1 MGIADRRAPTR
12 GRAFFVPAL
21 LLSLVL
27 ALLACQVF
35 LTFAVDW
42 RNVPDVF
49 RPSNSSVVGLVAILA
64 MCSVGALVV
73 WPRPANRIG
82 WLVVASPLSA
92 IFLDLPKLY
101 AGVAVYVHPGLPGA
115 DWLYWLSQIAW
126 MFLFAQL
133 LVLLSLWFSDGR
145 LLRRRWLIVIGVG

>member
-1 MGIADRRAPTR
+1 MVIADRPEPKL

-35 LTFAVDW
+35 FTFAVDW
-42 RNVPDVF
+42 RQVPEVF
-49 RPSNSSVVGLVAILA
+49 RPSNSSVAGFFAILA
-64 MCSVGALVV
+64 MSSVGGLVA
-73 WPRPANRIG
+73 WRRPANRIG
-82 WLVVASPLSA
+82 WLLLAIAFSA
-92 IFLDLPKLY
+92 IFLDLPRLY

-133 LVLLSLWFSDGR
+133 LVLLPSGSRTVDC
-145 LLRRRWLIVIGVG
+145 